1 MTGLKKSEREQMI
14 NISCATREDM
24 ESSLEQMIVRCV
36 AAYKGRVL
44 KALKDSLRDS
54 DMESLAA
61 AWTLPFIERVMN
73 ETERELHKS
82 LKVEVAGANDTLNEL
97 IDGSTNH

>member
-1 MTGLKKSEREQMI
+1 MI

-44 KALKDSLRDS
+44 KALKGEDIDTQAHTWSL
-54 DMESLAA
+54 
-61 AWTLPFIERVMN
+61 PYIERVM
-73 ETERELHKS
+73 TEVERDLHKS
-82 LKVEVAGANDTLNEL
+82 LKVEVSGANETLNDL
-97 IDGSTNH
+97 IDGAVSH